1 VEDRRESME
10 LNLFVKEL
18 FSKAQEEGFSEYEV
32 YYVDRESLS
41 ISVYKEEV
49 EKYNLNNSAGLSFRG
64 KFGDRIGY
72 SYTEILDEDA
82 IEMLVKKAKENVLAI
97 ENNDIQFIYE
107 GDKEYK
113 EISTYHEELEDIPA
127 DKLINIAISME
138 KEAKKYC
145 NKVESFSGC
154 SVSYSSG
161 KYGIINSKGLN
172 LSNKSNLLTAYVVP
186 IVKDLDKMYDGC
198 GYVVAKSL
206 NDVKPDKIAKM
217 GVDEALSKIGG
228 TSIASGNYKVI
239 INNEAMVSLLSTFA
253 GIFSGDAVQKGLSLL
268 KDKEGKIIAAD
279 IVNLVDDPHLEDGL
293 ASVSF
298 DDEGVATL
306 KTYLIKNGKL
316 NSLLHNLKTAN
327 KAGVK
332 STGNGFKSS
341 YASPIS
347 VSPTNFYIE
356 PGINSLEEMTK
367 KINKGLIIT
376 DFAGLHSGANSITG
390 DFSLA
395 AKGFYIE
402 DGIKTHP
409 VEQITVA
416 GNFFTLL
423 NNIEEIGS
431 DLKFPMSSVGSP
443 SIVIKELSIA
453 GEGAKNE

>member
-1 VEDRRESME
+1 ME

-161 KYGIINSKGLN
+161 KYRIINSKGLN

-268 KDKEGKIIAAD
+268 KDKEGEIIATD

-332 STGNGFKSS
+332 STGNGFKAS

-402 DGIKTHP
+402 DGIKAHP

-443 SIVIKELSIA
+443 SIIIKELSIA

>member
-1 VEDRRESME
+1 ME

-239 INNEAMVSLLSTFA
+239 INNEAMVSILSTFA

-268 KDKEGKIIAAD
+268 KDKEGEIIAAD

>member
-1 VEDRRESME
+1 ME

-268 KDKEGKIIAAD
+268 KDKEGEIIATD

-327 KAGVK
+327 KVGVK
-332 STGNGFKSS
+332 STGNGFKAS

-443 SIVIKELSIA
+443 SIIIKELSIA

>member
-1 VEDRRESME
+1 ME

-239 INNEAMVSLLSTFA
+239 INNEAMVSLLSTFS

-268 KDKEGKIIAAD
+268 KDKEGEIIAAD

-431 DLKFPMSSVGSP
+431 DLKFPMSSVGSS

>member
-1 VEDRRESME
+1 ME

-268 KDKEGKIIAAD
+268 KDKEGEIIAAD

-409 VEQITVA
+409 CFISL
-416 GNFFTLL
+416 FF
-423 NNIEEIGS
+423 
-431 DLKFPMSSVGSP
+431 
-443 SIVIKELSIA
+443 
-453 GEGAKNE
+453 

>member
-1 VEDRRESME
+1 ME

-82 IEMLVKKAKENVLAI
+82 IEMLVNKAKENVLAI

-268 KDKEGKIIAAD
+268 KDKEGEIIAAD

>member
-1 VEDRRESME
+1 ME

-145 NKVESFSGC
+145 NKVESFCGC

>member
-1 VEDRRESME
+1 ME

-228 TSIASGNYKVI
+228 TSIASGNYRVI
-239 INNEAMVSLLSTFA
+239 INNEAMVSLLSTFT

-268 KDKEGKIIAAD
+268 KDKEGEIIATD

-332 STGNGFKSS
+332 STGNGFKAS

-443 SIVIKELSIA
+443 SIIIKELSIA

>member
-1 VEDRRESME
+1 ME

-268 KDKEGKIIAAD
+268 KDKEGEIIAAD

-332 STGNGFKSS
+332 STGNGFKAS

-402 DGIKTHP
+402 DGIKTYP

>member
-1 VEDRRESME
+1 ME
-10 LNLFVKEL
+10 LDLFVKEL
-18 FSKAQEEGFSEYEV
+18 FKKASESGFSEYEV

-41 ISVYKEEV
+41 ISVYKSEV

-82 IEMLVKKAKENVLAI
+82 IEMLVNKAKENVLAI
-97 ENNDIQFIYE
+97 ENEDVQFIYD

-113 EISTYHEELEDIPA
+113 EVSTYYQALENVPA
-127 DKLINIAISME
+127 DKLIKIALDME
-138 KEAKKYC
+138 GEAKRYSD
-145 NKVESFSGC
+145 KVESFSGC
-154 SVSYSSG
+154 AVSYSSG

-172 LSNKSNLLTAYVVP
+172 LHNKSNILTAYVVP
-186 IVKDLDKMYDGC
+186 IIKDVDNMYDGF

-206 NDVKPDKIAKM
+206 DEVNAFEIAKM

-228 TSIASGNYKVI
+228 TSVPSGNYKVI
-239 INNEAMVSLLSTFA
+239 INSDAMVSLISTFA
-253 GIFSGDAVQKGLSLL
+253 GVFSGDAVQKGLSLL
-268 KDKEGKIIAAD
+268 KGKEGESIASN
-279 IVNLVDDPHLEDGL
+279 IVNLVDDPHLENGL
-293 ASVSF
+293 ASVGF
-298 DDEGVATL
+298 DDEGVATT
-306 KTYLIKNGKL
+306 KTYLIKDGKL
-316 NSLLHNLKTAN
+316 ENLLHNLMTAN

-347 VSPTNFYIE
+347 VSPTNMYIE
-356 PGINSLEEMTK
+356 PGVNSLEEMTK
-367 KINKGLIIT
+367 KIDKGLIIT

-402 DGIKTHP
+402 NGVKTKP

-423 NNIEEIGS
+423 NDIEEIGR

-443 SIVIKELSIA
+443 SILVKELSIA
-453 GEGAKNE
+453 GEGSKNE

>member
-1 VEDRRESME
+1 ME
-10 LNLFVKEL
+10 LELFVDSL
-18 FSKAQEEGFSEYEV
+18 FKKASEAGFSEYEV
-32 YYVDRESLS
+32 YYVDRESLG

-64 KFGDRIGY
+64 KLGDRIGY

-82 IEMLVKKAKENVLAI
+82 IDMLVKKAKENVSAI

-113 EISTYHEELEDIPA
+113 EISTYYEALENLAP
-127 DKLINIAISME
+127 DKLINIAINME

-145 NKVESFSGC
+145 DKVESFSGC
-154 SVSYSSG
+154 AISYSSG

-172 LSNKSNLLTAYVVP
+172 LKNKSNLLTAYVVP
-186 IVKDLDKMYDGC
+186 IVKDGENMYDGC

-206 NDVKPDKIAKM
+206 DEIDPAKIAKM
-217 GVDEALSKIGG
+217 GVDEALSKIGA
-228 TSIASGNYKVI
+228 TSIPAGNYKVI

-268 KDKEGKIIAAD
+268 KGKEGEIIASD
-279 IVNLVDDPHLEDGL
+279 IVNLVDDPHLKDGL
-293 ASVSF
+293 ASVAF
-298 DDEGVATL
+298 DDEGVATV
-306 KTYLIKNGKL
+306 KTYLIQDGKL
-316 NSLLHNLKTAN
+316 NTLLHNLKTAN

-332 STGNGFKSS
+332 STGNGFKAS

-356 PGINSLEEMTK
+356 PGVNSLEEMTK
-367 KINKGLIIT
+367 KIDKGLIIT
-376 DFAGLHSGANSITG
+376 DLAGLHSGANSITG

-402 DGIKTHP
+402 NGVKTHP

-423 NNIEEIGS
+423 TDIEEVGN
-431 DLKFPMSSVGSP
+431 DLKFPMSSP
-443 SIVIKELSIA
+443 SIMIKELSIA
-453 GEGAKNE
+453 GEGSKNE

>member
-1 VEDRRESME
+1 ME

-268 KDKEGKIIAAD
+268 KDKEGEIIATD

-332 STGNGFKSS
+332 STGNGFKAS

-423 NNIEEIGS
+423 NYIEEIGS

-443 SIVIKELSIA
+443 SIIIKELSIA
-453 GEGAKNE
+453 GEGVKNE

>member
-1 VEDRRESME
+1 ME

-82 IEMLVKKAKENVLAI
+82 IGMLVKKAKENVLAI

-206 NDVKPDKIAKM
+206 NDVKPDKFAKM

-268 KDKEGKIIAAD
+268 KDKEGEIIATD

>member
-1 VEDRRESME
+1 ME

-32 YYVDRESLS
+32 YYVHRESLS

-268 KDKEGKIIAAD
+268 KDKEGEIIAAD

-423 NNIEEIGS
+423 NDIEEIGR

-443 SIVIKELSIA
+443 SILVKELSIA
-453 GEGAKNE
+453 GEGSKNE

>member
-1 VEDRRESME
+1 ME

-228 TSIASGNYKVI
+228 ISIASGNYKVI

-268 KDKEGKIIAAD
+268 KDKEGEIIAAD

>member
-1 VEDRRESME
+1 ME

-18 FSKAQEEGFSEYEV
+18 FSKVQEEGFSEYEV

-268 KDKEGKIIAAD
+268 KDKEGEIIAAD

-316 NSLLHNLKTAN
+316 NSLIHNLKTAN

>member
-1 VEDRRESME
+1 ME

-268 KDKEGKIIAAD
+268 KDKEGEIIATD

-306 KTYLIKNGKL
+306 KTYLIKNGNL

-332 STGNGFKSS
+332 STGNGFKAS

-443 SIVIKELSIA
+443 SIIIKELSIA

>member
-1 VEDRRESME
+1 ME
-10 LNLFVKEL
+10 LELFVDSL
-18 FSKAQEEGFSEYEV
+18 FKKASEAGFSEYEV
-32 YYVDRESLS
+32 YYVDRESLG

-64 KFGDRIGY
+64 KLGDRIGY

-82 IEMLVKKAKENVLAI
+82 IDMLVKKAKENVSAI

-113 EISTYHEELEDIPA
+113 EISTYYEALENLAP
-127 DKLINIAISME
+127 DKLINIAINME

-154 SVSYSSG
+154 AISYSSG

-172 LSNKSNLLTAYVVP
+172 LKNKSNLLTAYVVP
-186 IVKDLDKMYDGC
+186 IVKDGENMYDGC

-206 NDVKPDKIAKM
+206 DEIDPAKIAKM
-217 GVDEALSKIGG
+217 GVDEALSKIGA
-228 TSIASGNYKVI
+228 TSIPAGNYKVI

-268 KDKEGKIIAAD
+268 KGKEGEIIASD
-279 IVNLVDDPHLEDGL
+279 IVNLVDDPHLKDGL
-293 ASVSF
+293 ASVAF
-298 DDEGVATL
+298 DDEGVATV
-306 KTYLIKNGKL
+306 KTYLIQDGKL
-316 NSLLHNLKTAN
+316 NTLLHNLKTAN

-332 STGNGFKSS
+332 STGNGFKAS

-356 PGINSLEEMTK
+356 PGVNSLEEMTK
-367 KINKGLIIT
+367 KIDKGLIIT
-376 DFAGLHSGANSITG
+376 DLAGLHSGANSITG

-402 DGIKTHP
+402 SGVKTHP

-423 NNIEEIGS
+423 TDIEEVGN

-443 SIVIKELSIA
+443 SIMIKELSIA
-453 GEGAKNE
+453 GEGSKNE

>member
-1 VEDRRESME
+1 ME

-113 EISTYHEELEDIPA
+113 EISTYHEELEDIPV

-228 TSIASGNYKVI
+228 TSIASGNYKLI

-268 KDKEGKIIAAD
+268 KDKEGEIIATD

-332 STGNGFKSS
+332 STGNGFKAS

-443 SIVIKELSIA
+443 SIIIKELSIA

>member
-1 VEDRRESME
+1 ME

-268 KDKEGKIIAAD
+268 KDKEGEIIATD

-332 STGNGFKSS
+332 STGNGFKAS

-431 DLKFPMSSVGSP
+431 DLKFPISSVGSP
-443 SIVIKELSIA
+443 SIIIKELSIA

>member
-1 VEDRRESME
+1 ME
-10 LNLFVKEL
+10 LELFVDSL
-18 FSKAQEEGFSEYEV
+18 FKKASEAGFSEYEV
-32 YYVDRESLS
+32 YYVDRESLG

-64 KFGDRIGY
+64 KLGDRIGY

-82 IEMLVKKAKENVLAI
+82 IDMLVKKAKENVSAI

-113 EISTYHEELEDIPA
+113 KISTYYEALENLAP
-127 DKLINIAISME
+127 DKLINIAINME

-145 NKVESFSGC
+145 DKVESFSGC
-154 SVSYSSG
+154 AISYSSG

-172 LSNKSNLLTAYVVP
+172 LKNKSNLLTAYVVP
-186 IVKDLDKMYDGC
+186 IVKDGENMYDGC

-206 NDVKPDKIAKM
+206 DEIDPAKIAKM
-217 GVDEALSKIGG
+217 GVDEALSKIGA
-228 TSIASGNYKVI
+228 TSIPAGNYKVI

-268 KDKEGKIIAAD
+268 KGKEGEIIASD
-279 IVNLVDDPHLEDGL
+279 IVNLVDDPHLKDGL
-293 ASVSF
+293 ASVAF
-298 DDEGVATL
+298 DDEGVATV
-306 KTYLIKNGKL
+306 KTYLIQDGKL
-316 NSLLHNLKTAN
+316 NTLLHNLKTAN

-332 STGNGFKSS
+332 STGNGFKAS

-356 PGINSLEEMTK
+356 PGVNSLEEMTK
-367 KINKGLIIT
+367 KIDKGLIIT
-376 DFAGLHSGANSITG
+376 DLAGLHSGANSITG

-402 DGIKTHP
+402 NGVKTHP

-423 NNIEEIGS
+423 TDIEEVGD

-443 SIVIKELSIA
+443 SIMIKELSIA
-453 GEGAKNE
+453 GEGSKNE

>member
-1 VEDRRESME
+1 ME

-228 TSIASGNYKVI
+228 TSIAAGNYKVI

-268 KDKEGKIIAAD
+268 KDKEGEIIATD

-332 STGNGFKSS
+332 STGNGFKAS

>member
-1 VEDRRESME
+1 ME

-268 KDKEGKIIAAD
+268 KDKEGEIIAAD

-356 PGINSLEEMTK
+356 PGIDSLEEMTK

>member
-1 VEDRRESME
+1 ME

-82 IEMLVKKAKENVLAI
+82 IGMLVKKAKENVLAI

-113 EISTYHEELEDIPA
+113 EISTYHEELEYIPA

-268 KDKEGKIIAAD
+268 KDKEGEIIATD

-332 STGNGFKSS
+332 STGNGFKAS

-443 SIVIKELSIA
+443 SIIIKELSIA

>member
-1 VEDRRESME
+1 ME
-10 LNLFVKEL
+10 LNLFVKKL
-18 FSKAQEEGFSEYEV
+18 FAKAQNEGFSEYEV

-41 ISVYKEEV
+41 INIYKEEF
-49 EKYNLNNSAGLSFRG
+49 EKYNLNNSSGLSFRG

-82 IEMLVKKAKENVLAI
+82 IEMLIKKAKENVLAI
-97 ENNDIQFIYE
+97 ENDDVQFIYE

-113 EISTYHEELEDIPA
+113 AINTYYEELQDISA
-127 DKLINIAISME
+127 DKLIKIAISME

-145 NKVESFSGC
+145 NKVESFGGC
-154 SVSYSSG
+154 VVSYNSG

-172 LSNKSNLLTAYVVP
+172 LSNKSNLLTAYVIP
-186 IVKDLDKMYDGC
+186 IVKDVNKMYDGC
-198 GYVVAKSL
+198 GYVVAKSIS
-206 NDVKPDKIAKM
+206 DIKPYDIAKM

-228 TSIASGNYKVI
+228 KSVSSGNYKII
-239 INNEAMVSLLSTFA
+239 INNEAMVSLLSTFS

-268 KDKEGKIIAAD
+268 KDKEGEIIASS

-316 NSLLHNLKTAN
+316 NSFLHNLKTAN

-341 YASPIS
+341 YASSIS

-367 KINKGLIIT
+367 KVNKGLIIT

-395 AKGFYIE
+395 AKGFYVE
-402 DGIKTHP
+402 NGIK
-409 VEQITVA
+409 
-416 GNFFTLL
+416 
-423 NNIEEIGS
+423 S
-431 DLKFPMSSVGSP
+431 
-443 SIVIKELSIA
+443 
-453 GEGAKNE
+453 

>member
-1 VEDRRESME
+1 ME

-268 KDKEGKIIAAD
+268 KDKEGEIIAAD

-332 STGNGFKSS
+332 STGNGFKAS

-431 DLKFPMSSVGSP
+431 DLKFPMSSVGSS

>member
-1 VEDRRESME
+1 ME

-41 ISVYKEEV
+41 ISVYKDEV

-268 KDKEGKIIAAD
+268 KDKEGEIIAAD

-402 DGIKTHP
+402 DGIKTYP

>member
-1 VEDRRESME
+1 ME
-10 LNLFVKEL
+10 LELFVDSL
-18 FSKAQEEGFSEYEV
+18 FKKASEAGFSEYEV
-32 YYVDRESLS
+32 YYVDRESLG

-64 KFGDRIGY
+64 KLGDRIGY

-82 IEMLVKKAKENVLAI
+82 IDMLVKKAKENVSAI

-113 EISTYHEELEDIPA
+113 EISTYYEALENLAP
-127 DKLINIAISME
+127 DKLINIAINME

-145 NKVESFSGC
+145 DKVESFSGC
-154 SVSYSSG
+154 AISYSSG

-172 LSNKSNLLTAYVVP
+172 LKNKSNLLTAYVVP
-186 IVKDLDKMYDGC
+186 IVKDGENMYDGC

-206 NDVKPDKIAKM
+206 DEIDPAKIAKM
-217 GVDEALSKIGG
+217 GVDEALSKIGA
-228 TSIASGNYKVI
+228 TSIPAGNYKVI

-268 KDKEGKIIAAD
+268 KGKEGEIIASD
-279 IVNLVDDPHLEDGL
+279 IVNLVDDPHLKDGL
-293 ASVSF
+293 ASVAF
-298 DDEGVATL
+298 DDEGVATV
-306 KTYLIKNGKL
+306 KTYLIQDGKL
-316 NSLLHNLKTAN
+316 NTLLHNLKTAN

-332 STGNGFKSS
+332 STGNGFKAS

-356 PGINSLEEMTK
+356 PGVNSLEEMTK
-367 KINKGLIIT
+367 KIDKGLIIT
-376 DFAGLHSGANSITG
+376 DLAGLHSGANSITG

-402 DGIKTHP
+402 NGVKTHP

-423 NNIEEIGS
+423 TDIEEVVN

-443 SIVIKELSIA
+443 SIMIKELSIA
-453 GEGAKNE
+453 GEGSKNE

>member
-1 VEDRRESME
+1 ME
-10 LNLFVKEL
+10 LELFVDSL
-18 FSKAQEEGFSEYEV
+18 FKKASEAGFSEYEV
-32 YYVDRESLS
+32 YYVDRESLG

-64 KFGDRIGY
+64 KLGDRIGY

-82 IEMLVKKAKENVLAI
+82 IDMLVKKAKENVSAI

-113 EISTYHEELEDIPA
+113 EISTYYEALENLAP
-127 DKLINIAISME
+127 DKLINIAINME

-145 NKVESFSGC
+145 DKVESFSGC
-154 SVSYSSG
+154 AISYSSG

-172 LSNKSNLLTAYVVP
+172 LKNKSNLLTAYVVP
-186 IVKDLDKMYDGC
+186 IVKDGENMYDGC

-206 NDVKPDKIAKM
+206 DEIDPAKIAKM
-217 GVDEALSKIGG
+217 GVDEALSKIGA
-228 TSIASGNYKVI
+228 TSIPASNYKVI

-268 KDKEGKIIAAD
+268 KGKEGEIIASD
-279 IVNLVDDPHLEDGL
+279 IVNLVDDPHLKDGL
-293 ASVSF
+293 ASVAF
-298 DDEGVATL
+298 DDEGVATV
-306 KTYLIKNGKL
+306 KTYLIQDGKL
-316 NSLLHNLKTAN
+316 NTLLHNLKTAN

-332 STGNGFKSS
+332 STGNGFKAS

-356 PGINSLEEMTK
+356 PGVNSLEEMTK
-367 KINKGLIIT
+367 KIDKGLIIT
-376 DFAGLHSGANSITG
+376 DLAGLHSGANSITG

-402 DGIKTHP
+402 NGVKTHP

-423 NNIEEIGS
+423 TDIEEVGN

-443 SIVIKELSIA
+443 SIMIKELSIA
-453 GEGAKNE
+453 GEGSKNE

>member
-1 VEDRRESME
+1 ME

-268 KDKEGKIIAAD
+268 KDKEGEIIATD

-332 STGNGFKSS
+332 STGNGFKAS

-443 SIVIKELSIA
+443 SIIIKELSIA

>member
-1 VEDRRESME
+1 ME

-228 TSIASGNYKVI
+228 TSIALGNYKVI

-268 KDKEGKIIAAD
+268 KDKEGEIIAAD

>member
-1 VEDRRESME
+1 ME

-268 KDKEGKIIAAD
+268 KDKEGEIIATD

-332 STGNGFKSS
+332 STGNGFKAS

-443 SIVIKELSIA
+443 SIAIKELSIA

>member
-1 VEDRRESME
+1 ME
-10 LNLFVKEL
+10 LELFVDSL
-18 FSKAQEEGFSEYEV
+18 FKKASEAGFSEYEV
-32 YYVDRESLS
+32 YYVDRESLG

-64 KFGDRIGY
+64 KLGDRIGY

-82 IEMLVKKAKENVLAI
+82 IDMLVKKAKENVSAI

-113 EISTYHEELEDIPA
+113 EISTYYEALENLAP
-127 DKLINIAISME
+127 DKLINIAINME

-145 NKVESFSGC
+145 DKVESFSGC
-154 SVSYSSG
+154 AISYSSG

-172 LSNKSNLLTAYVVP
+172 LKNKSNLLTAYVVP
-186 IVKDLDKMYDGC
+186 IVKDGENMYDGC

-206 NDVKPDKIAKM
+206 DEIDPAKIAKM
-217 GVDEALSKIGG
+217 GVDEALSKIGA
-228 TSIASGNYKVI
+228 T
-239 INNEAMVSLLSTFA
+239 
-253 GIFSGDAVQKGLSLL
+253 
-268 KDKEGKIIAAD
+268 
-279 IVNLVDDPHLEDGL
+279 LVDDPHLKDGL
-293 ASVSF
+293 ASVAF
-298 DDEGVATL
+298 DDEGVATV
-306 KTYLIKNGKL
+306 KTYLIQDGKL
-316 NSLLHNLKTAN
+316 NTLLHNLKTAN

-332 STGNGFKSS
+332 STGNGFKAS

-356 PGINSLEEMTK
+356 PGVNSLEEMTK
-367 KINKGLIIT
+367 KIDKGLIIT
-376 DFAGLHSGANSITG
+376 DLAGLHSGANSITG

-402 DGIKTHP
+402 NGVKTHP

-423 NNIEEIGS
+423 TDIEEVGN

-443 SIVIKELSIA
+443 SIMIKELSIA
-453 GEGAKNE
+453 GEGSKNE